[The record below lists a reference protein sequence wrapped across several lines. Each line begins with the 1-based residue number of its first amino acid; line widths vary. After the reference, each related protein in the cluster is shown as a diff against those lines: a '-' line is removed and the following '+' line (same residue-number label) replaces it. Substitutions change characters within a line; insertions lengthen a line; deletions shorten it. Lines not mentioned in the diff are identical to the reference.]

1 MHKLCFNLPAIA
13 PFRLDLTVWALKR
26 RSRNIVDQWNGTC
39 YTRVFTIKK
48 SPIKVEVQQKKG
60 KSEISVVAYT
70 HHLVPDLQLQISNL
84 LNITLGLEI
93 DLRWFYK
100 LTKHDKILHPLVLK
114 YKGVKPPRLP
124 SIFETLVNAI
134 AFQQFSLEAGFSLL
148 NNLVVKC
155 GKPFKEKDLISYAF
169 PEPCEIMNC
178 SINELMSIGFSQ
190 NKSKT
195 LILIASTIFQ
205 HEETLSNL
213 DELSN
218 EDIVLLLSNFKGI
231 GRWSAEYVLLR
242 GLGRTMVL
250 PGDDVGIRK
259 SLIEILSL
267 RKNPDY
273 DKIKKIEKK
282 WYPYAGLIYFH
293 ILLRKLSENKII
305 K

>member
-1 MHKLCFNLPAIA
+1 MA

-26 RSRNIVDQWNGTC
+26 RSRNIVDQWDGVC
-39 YTRVFTIKK
+39 YTRVFSIKNL
-48 SPIKVEVQQKKG
+48 PIKVEVQQKKG

-70 HHLVPDLQLQISNL
+70 HHLIADPKLEISRL
-84 LNITLGLEI
+84 LNMTLGLEI

-100 LTKHDKILHPLVLK
+100 LTKYDKVLHPLVLK

-124 SIFETLVNAI
+124 SIFEALVNAI

-148 NNLVVKC
+148 NGLIVKY
-155 GKPFKEKDLISYAF
+155 GKPFKEKDSICYAF
-169 PEPCEIMNC
+169 PEPYELMNC
-178 SINELMSIGFSQ
+178 TVNELMSIGFSQ

-195 LILIASTIFQ
+195 LILIASTIFH

-218 EDIVLLLSNFKGI
+218 EDIVQLLSNFKGI

-242 GLGRTMVL
+242 GLGRTEIL
-250 PGDDVGIRK
+250 PGDDVGIHK
-259 SLIEILSL
+259 SLIGLLSL
-267 RKNPDY
+267 RKKPDY
-273 DKIKKIEKK
+273 NKIKKIEKK

-305 K
+305 E